1 MKVVKL
7 NGSCEASVEMQNV
20 RFHLDRYLTLCA
32 KIFTLLVVTLLIIL
46 KYTTTTNV
54 VAAIVLVF
62 VSLLWVLKTLN
73 NLPAFLMASFILYVN
88 YSVAVG
94 EFLTTVP
101 TSCPLNEVSDVV
113 TYGTSIRLILI
124 FITIVALFYRPRS
137 YSILDDSFSIR
148 NDFIFLAIFLYLMP
162 KIILSGFNLYPAI
175 FTPTNSE
182 RGHQRNSKPRQAE
195 SQSHAK
201 KIMQLECMSSK
212 TSPAQS

>member
-1 MKVVKL
+1 MKVVEL
-7 NGSCEASVEMQNV
+7 NNSRKASIGVRSV
-20 RFHLDRYLTLCA
+20 RFNLDRYLILCA
-32 KIFTLLVVTLLIIL
+32 KISTLFVITLFTTL
-46 KYTTTTNV
+46 KYTTATNIV
-54 VAAIVLVF
+54 VAIVLVL
-62 VSLLWVLKTLN
+62 VSFLWVLKTLN

-101 TSCPLNEVSDVV
+101 TSCPLAEVSDAV